1 MRRGVSSTQFRLKQC
16 NNLLTCD
23 AARPLLDL
31 IPARINVERILIV
44 ENDRIALRNVSQFLS
59 GEGYQ
64 VQRANN
70 GDEALKLLEKE
81 KFDLVL
87 SDVIMPGT
95 DGDRLLA
102 HVRSRFADYP
112 DNFNEWGTLL
122 WHRLRYFFKE
132 PTATFSNQSIWE
144 SCSRRLKIL
153 STDSE
158 LYGIC
163 FP

>member
-1 MRRGVSSTQFRLKQC
+1 
-16 NNLLTCD
+16 
-23 AARPLLDL
+23 
-31 IPARINVERILIV
+31 VERILIV
-44 ENDRIALRNVSQFLS
+44 EDDRIALRNVSQFLS

-112 DNFNEWGTLL
+112 DNFNEWKPYFGTVC
-122 WHRLRYFFKE
+122 
-132 PTATFSNQSIWE
+132 N
-144 SCSRRLKIL
+144 IL
-153 STDSE
+153 SGSQRLGSQTNRSRKVARED
-158 LYGIC
+158 
-163 FP
+163 